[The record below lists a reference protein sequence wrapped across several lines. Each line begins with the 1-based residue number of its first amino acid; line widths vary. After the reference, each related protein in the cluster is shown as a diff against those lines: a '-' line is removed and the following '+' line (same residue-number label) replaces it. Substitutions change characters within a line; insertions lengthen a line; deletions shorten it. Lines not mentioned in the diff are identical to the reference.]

1 MLVGASLLA
10 QSAPVDIPA
19 ARQLLDV
26 GLALGRRLLAILP
39 AGNAVDWAQHG
50 AARWRNGLFG
60 GELAPLGHLDDI
72 ALEDLLGIDD
82 QKQRLVANTTQF
94 VYRLPANNALLW
106 GARGTGKSSLIHA
119 LLNRY
124 AAEGLRLV
132 EVDKHALVD
141 LPAIVARLDGEPYRF
156 LLVCDD
162 LSFEPDDASYK
173 ALKSALEGSVFTQS
187 TNVLVYATSNRRH
200 LLPETM
206 ADNVAASHVQGEL
219 HESEATE
226 ERISLSDRFGL
237 WLSFYPFRQD
247 DYLLVASHWLAR
259 LARIHGID
267 IPWDDG
273 TRRAALRWAL
283 ARGVRSGRAAYH
295 FAKHHVGSTLLAAAG
310 PEARSGD

>member
-1 MLVGASLLA
+1 MRASLLA
-10 QSAPVDIPA
+10 QSALVDTPA
-19 ARQLLDV
+19 AKQLVDV

-39 AGNAVDWAQHG
+39 ARDALDWSCHL
-50 AARWRNGLFG
+50 AARWRTGAFG
-60 GELAPLGHLDDI
+60 GELLPLGHLDDI
-72 ALEDLLGIDD
+72 DLADLLGIDD
-82 QKQRLVANTTQF
+82 QKRRLVANTAQF
-94 VYRLPANNALLW
+94 VRCLPANNALLW

-141 LPAIVARLDGEPYRF
+141 LPSIVARLDREPYRF

-162 LSFEPDDASYK
+162 LSFEADDASYK

-187 TNVLVYATSNRRH
+187 ANVLVYATSNRRH
-200 LLPETM
+200 LLPEYM

-247 DYLLVASHWLAR
+247 DYLLVARHWLAR
-259 LARIHGID
+259 LAKAHGIA
-267 IPWDDG
+267 ITWDEG
-273 TRRAALRWAL
+273 TRGAALRWAL
-283 ARGVRSGRAAYH
+283 ARGVRSGRTAYH
-295 FAKHHVGSTLLAAAG
+295 FAKHQVGSTLLASACSELG
-310 PEARSGD
+310 SDD